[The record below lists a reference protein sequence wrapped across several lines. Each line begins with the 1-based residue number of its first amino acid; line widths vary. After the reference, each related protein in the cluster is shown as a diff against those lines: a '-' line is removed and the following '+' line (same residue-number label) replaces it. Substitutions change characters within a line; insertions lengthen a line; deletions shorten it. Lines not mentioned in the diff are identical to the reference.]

1 MKNDLKLLA
10 KEVEKRVGKEINLSS
25 DFDKLERIF
34 GKHNVL
40 LKSQALKKVWGFLK
54 GKEKPSKET
63 LDKVALF
70 AGFQDWESFQ
80 KALHGDSE
88 D

>member
-10 KEVEKRVGKEINLSS
+10 KEVEKKVGKEINLSS

-34 GKHNVL
+34 GKHNIL
-40 LKSQALKKVWGFLK
+40 LKSQALKKVWEFLK

>member
-10 KEVEKRVGKEINLSS
+10 KEVEKKVGKEINLSS

-40 LKSQALKKVWGFLK
+40 LKSQALNKVWGFLK

>member
-10 KEVEKRVGKEINLSS
+10 KEVGKKVGKEINQSS
-25 DFDKLERIF
+25 DFDKHEQILS
-34 GKHNVL
+34 KHNIL
-40 LKSQALKKVWGFLK
+40 LKKKKKKKVWGFLK

>member
-1 MKNDLKLLA
+1 MKNDSKLLA
-10 KEVEKRVGKEINLSS
+10 KKKKKKVGKEINLSS
-25 DFDKLERIF
+25 DFDRRERIF

-40 LKSQALKKVWGFLK
+40 VKSQALKKVWGFLK